1 MSSNLSCVLPRHN
14 ALIWEAAVK
23 HLLCAGPEPGG
34 LLESDP
40 AAHSRVLFSDG
51 WGLSSLSGHSDH
63 RNLFSACVHVRT
75 WERDAGACMQ
85 EPWEPHSTVLSKFL

>member
-1 MSSNLSCVLPRHN
+1 MSGNCVLVTCPWHN

-23 HLLCAGPEPGG
+23 HLLCAGPEPRG

-51 WGLSSLSGHSDH
+51 WSLSSLSGHSDH
-63 RNLFSACVHVRT
+63 MNLFSACVSVCT
-75 WERDAGACMQ
+75 WEREMQVPACRSLGNPILQ
-85 EPWEPHSTVLSKFL
+85 S